1 MVTTGDYYASMRSVG
16 IKQLKARLSEYVRMA
31 RAGELILVSD
41 RDEVVAQLGPA
52 LHQSPPPGSVDDVLE
67 GLARRGQV
75 TRAGQPKAGWSWS
88 PRPLGL
94 PGDAVTELLDDLRKD
109 R

>member
-1 MVTTGDYYASMRSVG
+1 MKSVG

-41 RDEVVAQLGPA
+41 RDEVVAQLGPVR
-52 LHQSPPPGSVDDVLE
+52 HQPPAPGSVNDLLDQ
-67 GLARRGQV
+67 LAKRGQV
-75 TRAGQPKAGWSWS
+75 TRAAQPKAGWSWS

-94 PGDAVTELLDDLRKD
+94 PDATVAQLLDDQRQD